1 MIAFNDIH
9 SCLSFTFLVLF
20 FFVKSLFT
28 LEIFILKMFHLHL
41 VDSSFKVVANIV
53 ANVLNVV

>member
-1 MIAFNDIH
+1 MTFILAFK
-9 SCLSFTFLVLF
+9 SFTFLVLF
-20 FFVKSLFT
+20 FFVISLFT

>member
-1 MIAFNDIH
+1 MTFILAFK
-9 SCLSFTFLVLF
+9 SFTFLVLF

-41 VDSSFKVVANIV
+41 VDSSFKVFANIV